1 VPRAFAAG
9 YRGRCKGSRRIVMA
23 SKKPTWRDVKAFLV
37 DKDKSELLKLIAD
50 LYSSN
55 ADNKSFIH
63 SRYSVGGQTL
73 EPYRSII
80 SESLYPNVYKNEP
93 IRLSIGKKAISD
105 YFKATKDRAGQL
117 ELMVHYLE
125 TGNQFTVDFGDI
137 DEQFY
142 SSLESMFERILVALR
157 KQSADVQEKYLSR
170 LEDVVSSAFLR
181 QEYWMGLL

>member
-1 VPRAFAAG
+1 
-9 YRGRCKGSRRIVMA
+9 MA
-23 SKKPTWRDVKAFLV
+23 SKKKPTWKDVKVVLV
-37 DKDKSELLKLIAD
+37 EKEKAELLKLIAD
-50 LYSSN
+50 LYSSS

-63 SRYSVGGQTL
+63 SRYSVGGETL

-80 SESLYPNVYKNEP
+80 SESLYPDVYKNKP

-105 YFKATKDRAGQL
+105 YFKATKDKAGQL

-142 SSLESMFERILVALR
+142 SSLESMFERTLTELR
-157 KQSADVQEKYLSR
+157 KQSTDVQEKYVSR
-170 LEDVVSSAFLR
+170 LEEVVSSARNIGWGYFDYISDIFG
-181 QEYWMGLL
+181 EYEIESKGT